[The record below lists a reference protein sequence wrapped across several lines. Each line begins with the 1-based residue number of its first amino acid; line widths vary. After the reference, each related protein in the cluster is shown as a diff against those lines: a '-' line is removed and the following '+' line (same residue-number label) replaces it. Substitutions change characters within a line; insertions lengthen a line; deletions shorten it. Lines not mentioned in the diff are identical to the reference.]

1 MPFSHDVDEED
12 GWSGDETFTEVES
25 IPPSLLPRAYQ
36 IEMFQQSMK
45 QNTIVTVRSR
55 SKLPRFML
63 KAEIDGNRQRQDDDV
78 RST

>member
-1 MPFSHDVDEED
+1 MAFSQDFDDED
-12 GWSGDETFTEVES
+12 GWSGDEASTEVKS

-45 QNTIVTVRSR
+45 QNTIVTVRFR
-55 SKLPRFML
+55 SKLPGFML
-63 KAEIDGNRQRQDDDV
+63 KAEIDGNRQRQDNDV